1 MNEIEL
7 SAATIEYEDTGGAGP
22 TVVLLHGLLMDGSL
36 WAEPISEL
44 AVDHRCVAPT
54 LPMGGH
60 RQAMPADADLSLP
73 GIARLVIEFLERLDL
88 HDVTLVG
95 VDTGGALVQLI
106 MSDGNARVGRVVLA
120 SCEAFDNLPPGATG
134 GSRSRSAG

>member
-22 TVVLLHGLLMDGSL
+22 AVVLLHGLLMDASL

-73 GIARLVIEFLERLDL
+73 GSPGWSL
-88 HDVTLVG
+88 
-95 VDTGGALVQLI
+95 
-106 MSDGNARVGRVVLA
+106 SSSSA
-120 SCEAFDNLPPGATG
+120 STCTT
-134 GSRSRSAG
+134 SRSSASTPAERSSS

>member
-22 TVVLLHGLLMDGSL
+22 AVVLLHGLLMDASL

-60 RQAMPADADLSLP
+60 RQAMPAEAVGHEQRGPAPSAPRLTLACTAIGP
-73 GIARLVIEFLERLDL
+73 GPAVCT
-88 HDVTLVG
+88 VS
-95 VDTGGALVQLI
+95 QP
-106 MSDGNARVGRVVLA
+106 S
-120 SCEAFDNLPPGATG
+120 
-134 GSRSRSAG
+134 